1 MAKIT
6 GTNNGERLDGTKESD
21 EINLL
26 DGDDTC
32 VADLGD
38 DTVYGGGGNDTIYAR
53 YSGTYTL
60 GDDGNDLFFGEAG
73 NDSIWG
79 GTGNDKLYGGE
90 GNDYLSGED
99 ENDSLDGGAGNDD
112 LSGGSGN
119 DSIIGGT
126 GNDSIIGGA
135 GTDTIYGGIGN
146 DTFWGEYSGVTTPDG
161 DDTFYGEDGD
171 DEAYA
176 GSGNDKLY
184 GGTGIDVLK
193 GDEGNDYL
201 DGGDGNDKIWGGNGN
216 DTLIGGIGNDYLQ
229 ADGGDDTVYGDA
241 GDDKIFGISGNNK
254 LYGGLGDDEITGGTG
269 NEYIDSGD
277 GNDHIWTGAGKN
289 TVYGGSGKDDI
300 AGGAGTDY
308 LDGGDDS
315 DNIWGSRNGGTL
327 IGGAGDDYI
336 KTGDV
341 SSTASGGSG
350 KDNIYGGKGND
361 TIEGNDGDDYL
372 EGGDGNDTINGGNGI
387 DKIYAGN
394 GDDQVTADPID
405 FINGG
410 DGIDTLVVA
419 GKRSDYVITNNNF
432 ATTFKS
438 SSSNFTVFCFEKFQ
452 FDDGTYNLSN
462 FGLTPINYFDLT
474 IEEKLKV
481 IQTEFPALVINDQ
494 KINKGTITFA
504 FANTAFDHWEPY
516 VPTGEKF
523 IFKTIPEN
531 FRLQIRESF
540 EYLNT
545 YLNVKFVEASDSSSV
560 DVRIGSHN
568 MTEGGYAG
576 STNLYIN
583 SKYIDYGLGDSGL
596 GIFLHELGHIL
607 QLDHSAN
614 NSKDGTSG
622 GTGSYGVDIS
632 ANIDTDIFSIMSYN
646 NYLIDN
652 QTSTTYAPAD
662 VAALQYLYGKNQ
674 SQANNTYTFFYDP
687 ALKEIEFQK
696 FSNSLDGS
704 NFTVFA
710 YAPFLVI
717 DNYGFDTLDFSN
729 LKIGSTI
736 DLNLGNVYIG
746 TRDLLIDQL
755 VSSTWFTV
763 DEMAPTVTI
772 YPETVIEKLIGTNFD
787 DQILG
792 GTLPLTI
799 NSGAGNDSIVGSSKN
814 DLITGGLGSDSID
827 GGSGKDTAIFLSKSS
842 NYRYLNNGG
851 TWTVSNSTT
860 EVGTDTLKNIEII
873 QFTDLSVAID
883 LNGNAGTT
891 AKILGAVFGKEFVT
905 NKSYVGIGLSFLDA
919 GWTYDNLAG
928 LALEAAGAKTNDQI
942 VSLLWTNVIGTKPT
956 AADKQPFIALL
967 ENGVTAGAIARLA
980 ADSSFNTTNINLV
993 GLAQTGIEYIPVS

>member
-21 EINLL
+21 EIYLL

-53 YSGTYTL
+53 YSGTYTV

-99 ENDSLDGGAGNDD
+99 GNDTLDGGAGNDD

-135 GTDTIYGGIGN
+135 GTDTIYGGTGN

-201 DGGDGNDKIWGGNGN
+201 DGGDGNDKIYGGTGN
-216 DTLIGGIGNDYLQ
+216 DTLIGGTGNDYLQ

-241 GDDKIFGISGNNK
+241 GDDKIFGISGNN
-254 LYGGLGDDEITGGTG
+254 TVFGGTG
-269 NEYIDSGD
+269 NDEIS
-277 GNDHIWTGAGKN
+277 
-289 TVYGGSGKDDI
+289 GGS
-300 AGGAGTDY
+300 GTDY
-308 LDGGDDS
+308 LDGGDGNDS
-315 DNIWGSRNGGTL
+315 IWGSKSGGTV

-336 KTGDV
+336 KTGAV
-341 SSTASGGSG
+341 SSSASGGSG

-361 TIEGNDGDDYL
+361 FIEGNDGDDYI
-372 EGGDGNDTINGGNGI
+372 EGGDGNDTINGGTGI

-394 GDDQVTADPID
+394 GDDKVIADQLD
-405 FINGG
+405 FTNGG
-410 DGIDTLVVA
+410 DGIDTLIIA

-432 ATTFKS
+432 ATTLKS
-438 SSSNFTVFCFEKFQ
+438 STSNFTVFCFEKFQ
-452 FDDGTYNLSN
+452 FDDGTYNLST
-462 FGLTPINYFDLT
+462 FGLSPINYFDLS

-481 IQTEFPALVINDQ
+481 VTTEFTALVVNDQ
-494 KINKGTITFA
+494 KINKTTITYS
-504 FANTAFDHWEPY
+504 FANADFDHWAPY
-516 VPTGEKF
+516 VPAGEKF
-523 IFKTIPEN
+523 VYKSIPEN
-531 FRLQIRESF
+531 FRLHIRESF

-545 YLNVKFVEASDSSSV
+545 YLNVKFVEVTDSASV
-560 DVRIGSHN
+560 DVRMGSHN
-568 MTEGGYAG
+568 MTPGGYAG
-576 STNLYIN
+576 SPNQLYIN
-583 SKYIDYGLGDSGL
+583 SNYINYGLGDSGL
-596 GIFLHELGHIL
+596 GIFLHELGHLL
-607 QLDHSAN
+607 QLDHSTN
-614 NSKDGTSG
+614 NSEPGKYDGQGSSG
-622 GTGSYGVDIS
+622 KDIS
-632 ANIDTDIFSIMSYN
+632 ANIDTDIFTVMSYN
-646 NYLIDN
+646 NYTIDN
-652 QTSTTYAPAD
+652 QTSTTYSPAD
-662 VAALQYLYGKNQ
+662 VAALQYLYGKNS
-674 SQANNTYTFFYDP
+674 SQVNNTFTFYYDP
-687 ALKEIEFQK
+687 ALKATEFQK
-696 FSNSLDGS
+696 LVNSVDGS

-717 DNYGFDTLDFSN
+717 DNSGFDTLDFSN
-729 LKIGSTI
+729 LKISSNI
-736 DLNLGNVYIG
+736 DLSLGNVYIG
-746 TRDLLIDQL
+746 NRALMIDQL
-755 VSSTWFTV
+755 DSSTWFTV
-763 DEMAPTVTI
+763 DEMSPAITI
-772 YPETVIEKLIGTNFD
+772 YPETVIEKIIGTSFD

-792 GTLPLTI
+792 NTLPLTI
-799 NSGAGNDSIVGSSKN
+799 SSGDGNDNIIGSNKN
-814 DLITGGLGSDSID
+814 DLISGGIGNDTID
-827 GGSGKDTAIFLSKSS
+827 GGSGKDTAVFLSKSS
-842 NYRYLNNGG
+842 SYKYTNNGG
-851 TWTVSNSTT
+851 TWTVTNSTT

-873 QFTDLSVAID
+873 QFTDLSIAVD
-883 LNGNAGTT
+883 VSGNAGTT
-891 AKILGAVFGKEFVT
+891 AKILGAVFGKESVT
-905 NKSYVGIGLSFLDA
+905 NKNYFGIGLSFLDS

-928 LALEAAGAKTNDQI
+928 LALDAAGAKTNDQI

-956 AADKQPFIALL
+956 AADKQPFITLL
-967 ENGVTAGAIARLA
+967 ENGMTAGALAHLA
-980 ADSSFNTTNINLV
+980 ADTSFNTTNINLV
-993 GLAQTGIEYIPVS
+993 GLAQTGIEYIPVG